1 MPVTY
6 SVGAKNARM
15 TATRDACADGTLE
28 ILTSADAVLASIG
41 LSTAGGTV
49 TGGVWTLTFDGSVT
63 ATAAGTAAK
72 ARIKNSAGTVTV
84 SGLGV
89 AMPPPSGQSQAPDTV
104 TLDNTSIAT
113 GQVVSLGAF
122 TITHA

>member
-49 TGGVWTLTFDGSVT
+49 TGGVWTLTFDGAAT
-63 ATAAGTAAK
+63 AGAAGTAAK
-72 ARIKNSAGTVTV
+72 ARIKASTGTVVVDGLTV
-84 SGLGV
+84 SATGG
-89 AMPPPSGQSQAPDTV
+89 SGDLR
-104 TLDNTSIAT
+104 LDNTSIAS
-113 GQVVSLGAF
+113 GQTISVSSL

>member
-15 TATRDACADGTLE
+15 TAVRDLCADGTLE

-49 TGGVWTLTFDGSVT
+49 TGGVWTLTFDGSAT
-63 ATAAGTAAK
+63 ASAAGTAAK
-72 ARIKNSAGTVTV
+72 ARIKNASGTVVVSDLTV
-84 SGLGV
+84 SAIGG
-89 AMPPPSGQSQAPDTV
+89 SGDV
-104 TLDNTSIAT
+104 KLDNTSIAT
-113 GQVVSLGAF
+113 GQTVSVGSL

>member
-15 TATRDACADGTLE
+15 TATRDACANGTLE
-28 ILTSADAVLASIG
+28 LTTGADAVLASIG

-49 TGGVWTLTFDGSVT
+49 TGGVWTLTFDGPVVAS
-63 ATAAGTAAK
+63 AAGTAAL
-72 ARIKNSAGTVTV
+72 ARIRNNAGTVIV
-84 SGLGV
+84 SGLTVGT
-89 AMPPPSGQSQAPDTV
+89 SGAEV
-104 TLDNTSIAT
+104 TLDNAT
-113 GQVVSLGAF
+113 FAAGQQVTINAF